1 MSQSTRIISLRL
13 ASIVFFVIIF
23 STCFLFSETVL
34 SQDTEAFPPLVYNL
48 LGGTSRVSGGLVDV
62 ESDDDNYMSFASYP
76 SIGVSDSVD
85 SNTSDVDSSI
95 NVGTHS
101 NFSAQT
107 EGPDS
112 MIDTLTEE
120 NTGGGNR
127 TLIYAESFEGTWPP
141 LDWSETDNWFQE
153 SSYVHDGSYS
163 ADFDGSFFG
172 SSGYL
177 TSPSMDCSDA
187 YAIYVD
193 FWWYDDDLGDDDF
206 ELEYYNGSVWN
217 NHQDLNQR
225 DSGNGWHY
233 YNENLT
239 DSQYFV
245 SNFQIRW
252 WAKSLGYGE
261 TGCVDLVTVKKQI
274 PGNANYRLE
283 LEVQWTNTLYNVSNT
298 DLCVFAGAMGSE
310 DVSIEVWNDTLWEI
324 LLIDLAGGWNN
335 VSVSQYL
342 DSPLF
347 TIRFKGSLETGD
359 TFQDSWNIDVVLLHA
374 WSDDRLVEV
383 EFSGSSRSG
392 EIAQVIWTL
401 DSCWTSSLVNVTL
414 QLYNYSLDDY
424 SSKGDGYFNYIS
436 SPTPEEDETRKKTIT
451 INPLHYRNVSGY
463 WKIKIKGSKTLDEDF
478 ELKADLVRYEI
489 SSVISPDVA
498 VLSVTMSILKVHVG
512 ETVTINVTVANR
524 GETIETFNV
533 AIYNNNTRI
542 AVQTVSDLTPSSSKT
557 LVFNW
562 DTTNVSKGV
571 YTIRATADTL
581 TGELNLEDNNFVS
594 GLLEIDDPAPWQ
606 PFSAIELVLSALVVL
621 GILIPFSIKLRQ
633 RKKTENTPA
642 FNLGFDEQFGMTNQE
657 VAGRKILLE
666 VDPTSG
672 YHSALLGFVSEA
684 MINQEALFIFTGRNS
699 ALHTALS
706 GENVKFFL
714 LISQISS
721 RKQISNKEIQIPASD
736 LSVLLDTFSKIPQIG
751 KSATILFD
759 NLSDTIL
766 MCGYEKTYKF
776 LRFLLEALS
785 PPSVTALFVF
795 NPTAHSSSV
804 SSSIRGL
811 FRYQLTDLRVKSS
824 SAQS

>member
-1 MSQSTRIISLRL
+1 MIIL
-13 ASIVFFVIIF
+13 

-76 SIGVSDSVD
+76 SLSVSDSID
-85 SNTSDVDSSI
+85 SNTSDVDFSI

-112 MIDTLTEE
+112 VTDMLIEE

-127 TLIYAESFEGTWPP
+127 TLIHAESFEGTWPP
-141 LDWSETDNWFQE
+141 KDWSETDNWFQE
-153 SSYVHDGSYS
+153 SNYVRDGIYS

-187 YAIYVD
+187 FAIYVE
-193 FWWYDDDLGDDDF
+193 FWWFDDDLGDDDF

-225 DSGNGWHY
+225 ESGNGWHHY
-233 YNENLT
+233 TENLT

-252 WAKSLGYGE
+252 WATSLGYGE

-274 PGNANYRLE
+274 QGPANYQLE
-283 LEVQWTNTLYNVSNT
+283 LEVQWTNVLYNVSNT
-298 DLCVFAGAMGSE
+298 NLCVFADALGSE
-310 DVSIEVWNDTLWEI
+310 GISLEVWNDTLWVV
-324 LLIDLAGGWNN
+324 LLIDLTSGWNN
-335 VSVSQYL
+335 VSVVQYL
-342 DSPLF
+342 GSPLF
-347 TIRFKGSLETGD
+347 TVRFRGSLETGD
-359 TFQDSWNIDVVLLHA
+359 TFQDSWDIDVLLLHA
-374 WSDDRLVEV
+374 WSADRLVEV
-383 EFSGSSRSG
+383 EFTGSSRSG

-424 SSKGDGYFNYIS
+424 STEGDGYFNYIS
-436 SPTPEEDETRKKTIT
+436 SMTPGEDETRRRIIT

-463 WKIKIKGSKTLDEDF
+463 WKVRITGLKTLDVNF
-478 ELKADLVRYEI
+478 ELKVDLIRYEI

-498 VLSVTMSILKVHVG
+498 VVSVTLSILKANAG
-512 ETVTINVTVANR
+512 EIVTINVTAANR
-524 GETIETFNV
+524 GETIETFKV
-533 AIYNNNTRI
+533 TIYYNNTQI
-542 AVQTVSDLTPSSSKT
+542 AAQTVSDLTPSSSKT
-557 LVFNW
+557 LQFNW

-571 YTIRATADTL
+571 YTIRATAETL
-581 TGELNLEDNNFVS
+581 PGELNLEDNNFAS
-594 GLLEIDDPAPWQ
+594 GLLEIDDPAPWH
-606 PFSAIELVLSALVVL
+606 PCSAIELVLSALVVL

-633 RKKTENTPA
+633 RRKTENNAPG
-642 FNLGFDEQFGMTNQE
+642 FSLGFDEQFGMTSQE
-657 VAGRKILLE
+657 VAGKKILLE

-684 MINQEALFIFTGRNS
+684 MINQEALFIFTSRNS
-699 ALHTALS
+699 ALHTAFS
-706 GENVKFFL
+706 GENVSFFL
-714 LISQISS
+714 LTSQISS
-721 RKQISNKEIQIPASD
+721 RKQISKREIQIPASD
-736 LSVLLDTFSKIPQIG
+736 LSVLLDTFRKIPQMG
-751 KSATILFD
+751 KPATILFD

-785 PPSVTALFVF
+785 SPNVTALFVF

-811 FRYQLTDLRVKSS
+811 FRYQLTDLRARSS